1 MSVIIDPS
9 FNPRGHRDWKALG
22 FSSDAAKNAEL
33 SNDFFI
39 SCFEKANI
47 AERYGWVP
55 SLGYLYET
63 FKSLLTKSGYLT
75 EIIKKTGSC
84 TQTTVIRCI
93 TF

>member
-39 SCFEKANI
+39 SCFDKANI
-47 AERYGWVP
+47 AKRYG
-55 SLGYLYET
+55 
-63 FKSLLTKSGYLT
+63 
-75 EIIKKTGSC
+75 
-84 TQTTVIRCI
+84 
-93 TF
+93 